1 MNDVIESTNLS
12 CLHSFRLPS
21 EAARIIVLDDL
32 SQLSGIPSNAY
43 ILGAGSNTLF
53 LEDIEF
59 PILHVRLMGIEI
71 HESLDFWQ
79 VHVAAGEN
87 WHELVCKLHAQGIF
101 GFENLALIP
110 GTVGAAPV
118 QNIGAYG
125 REVSEF
131 IESVE
136 VWDRQSQSRY
146 MLANDACHFAYR
158 DSIFKQNPARWLITS
173 VRFKIPKNWQAEV
186 SYGELKSLSLPV
198 TPADIFEKVIAIRT
212 AKLPDPKRIPNAGS
226 FFKNPLVEP
235 SQLKELISRYPE
247 MPYFTSPSGKIKLA
261 AGWMIDYLRLKGYS
275 IGGAAVHD
283 KQALVLINIGSATGE
298 DVLNLARY
306 IQEKVNLE
314 FGVNLEAEV
323 RLIGGQGMMSL

>member
-1 MNDVIESTNLS
+1 MNDVIESNNLS
-12 CLHSFRLPS
+12 YFHTFRLPT
-21 EAARIIVLDDL
+21 EAKRVIVLDDL
-32 SQLSGIPSNAY
+32 SQLNSIPSEAY

-59 PILHVRLMGIEI
+59 PILHVCLMGTEI
-71 HESLDFWQ
+71 HESSDFWL
-79 VHVAAGEN
+79 VDVAAGEN
-87 WHELVCKLHAQGIF
+87 WHELVCKLHEQGIF

-125 REVSEF
+125 REVSDF
-131 IESVE
+131 IDSVE
-136 VWDRQSQSRY
+136 VWDRQTQSRY
-146 MLANDACHFAYR
+146 TLANDACYFSYR
-158 DSIFKQNPARWLITS
+158 DSIFKQNPARWLITN
-173 VRFKIPKNWQAEV
+173 VRFNIPKKWQAEV

-198 TPADIFEKVIAIRT
+198 TPADILKKVIAIRT
-212 AKLPDPKRIPNAGS
+212 AKLPDPAITPNAGS

-283 KQALVLINIGSATGE
+283 KQALVLINNGSATGK

-306 IQEKVNLE
+306 IQDKVSLE

-323 RLIGGQGMMSL
+323 RLIGGQGMISL